1 MSGIWD
7 LLVRSPIEAG
17 AQPLHRNK
25 RFNSNNKKMYESRLT
40 THFKIVGAL
49 LIAYSALQFLGG
61 VALLTVFN
69 VVDIFID
76 EREVLA
82 IVQIVTR
89 TIGILILLVAIPGM
103 IAGIGL
109 LVDKLWARP
118 FSLIMG
124 IVYNRIE
131 MFVDISLVYALLNFI
146 ATLAV
151 AKYLEVEGE

>member
-1 MSGIWD
+1 
-7 LLVRSPIEAG
+7 
-17 AQPLHRNK
+17 
-25 RFNSNNKKMYESRLT
+25 MYESRLT

-49 LIAYSALQFLGG
+49 LIAYSALQFFGG

-82 IVQIVTR
+82 IVQLFTR
-89 TIGILILLVAIPGM
+89 TIGILILIVAIPGM

-124 IVYNRIE
+124 IVYLVFIPIGTIIGIYAIWVNAQKPIKDKE
-131 MFVDISLVYALLNFI
+131 PVYATDLVGDK
-146 ATLAV
+146 TT
-151 AKYLEVEGE
+151 